1 MSQGSFP
8 ISVIGG
14 GLIGH
19 ITALVSGEWARRHDE
34 QIAFIAPE
42 STGEDSRTTAIL
54 SPGIE
59 FLDQLGI
66 WPSCRS
72 RAAPLETMRIVDATS
87 RLFRSPQTDFQAS
100 ELNLEAFGYN
110 IRNSDILSHLS
121 KMIISHPNVVSYPT
135 SVKSLDIGPSNSQL
149 HLATG
154 VTIQTSLVAACD
166 GKDSLVRDECG
177 ITSKIWDYSQTAL
190 VTNFT
195 HTLPHRNVSLEAHTS
210 TGPLT
215 QVPLFSDDST
225 HHSSLVWVLTPSQA
239 QEKLDTPKDQL
250 EQEIESIFQSCLGTI
265 TLGDLH
271 SFPLRGMKV
280 SSASH
285 NHCILL
291 GESAHLFPPIGA
303 QGFNLGLRDIRV
315 FSDLLNDNNDD
326 FPQLCESYARLR
338 HRDISTTTHSIDL
351 LNRSLLADF
360 LPVHL
365 AKSVSLSLLQ
375 RSRWLRVRLMRGI
388 LH

>member
-1 MSQGSFP
+1 MSQGNFP

-19 ITALVSGEWARRHDE
+19 ITALVCGEWASRCNE

-42 STGEDSRTTAIL
+42 SNGEDSRTTAIL

-59 FLDQLGI
+59 FLDALGV
-66 WPSCRS
+66 WSFCRP
-72 RAAPLETMRIVDATS
+72 RACPLETMRIVDSTS

-121 KMIISHPNVVSYPT
+121 KLIMSHSHIVSHSA
-135 SVKSLDIGPSNSQL
+135 SVKSLDIGESNSQL
-149 HLATG
+149 HLSTG
-154 VTIQTSLVAACD
+154 DTIQSSLVAACD

-177 ITSKIWDYSQTAL
+177 ITTKVWDYSQTAL
-190 VTNFT
+190 VANFS
-195 HTLPHRNVSLEAHTS
+195 HTIPHRNVSLEAHTT

-225 HHSSLVWVLTPSQA
+225 HHSSLVWVLTPTQA
-239 QEKLDTPKDQL
+239 QEKLSCPKDQL
-250 EQEIESIFQSCLGTI
+250 EQEIESVFQSCLGTI

-285 NHCILL
+285 KHCILL

-315 FSDLLNDNNDD
+315 FSDLLNDNYGN

-338 HRDISTTTHSIDL
+338 RRDISTTTHSIDL

-375 RSRWLRVRLMRGI
+375 RSRWLRVRLMNSI